1 MVVFRMKYL
10 FRNVERGNTTWTIV
24 RLAYY
29 LVWHDD
35 KPVVFTTY
43 LPIYHHV
50 YENITRKLFDFT
62 NNLPHILC

>member
-1 MVVFRMKYL
+1 MMGFVMKYL

-43 LPIYHHV
+43 LSIYHHV
-50 YENITRKLFDFT
+50 YENITRK
-62 NNLPHILC
+62 